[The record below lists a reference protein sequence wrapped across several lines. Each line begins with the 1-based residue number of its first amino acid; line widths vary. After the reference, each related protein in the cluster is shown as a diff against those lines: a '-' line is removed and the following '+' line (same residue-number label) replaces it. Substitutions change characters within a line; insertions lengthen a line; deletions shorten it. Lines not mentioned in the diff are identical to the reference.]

1 MQFICRNICY
11 LIIILCDQVN
21 FSFTSQLCQYLNNN
35 CPIEKL
41 HFKLSYNSL
50 TFLLNSVFLVE
61 LLYIK
66 YYTIGYAEGGG
77 LYALGLIHANHGGE
91 ITDYLLGRHT
101 LHFFIF
107 LFFSGFFAFLIPL
120 SFIHVL
126 SVFSFFSLSSHSLFL
141 MIPFCCFF
149 IVVSISIIPLSLF
162 LLQPLFYV
170 HLCLLISC
178 LSHWYTLIVFYRS
191 QLLLLIIPLVV
202 SIFLLALFYPSWYF
216 FYFKADGDPFFHETL
231 SKWKGSSTLVEILP
245 YTNTCFSR
253 SSKGGYEWADKARRL
268 PGSRP
273 GRHGHPQG
281 RRVRAAQVLPLPGQL
296 LIIVGF

>member
-101 LHFFIF
+101 FNFLSFCFSLVFLPSWSLSLLSMSF
-107 LFFSGFFAFLIPL
+107 LFLVS
-120 SFIHVL
+120 
-126 SVFSFFSLSSHSLFL
+126 SLSALILSSLWSLF
-141 MIPFCCFF
+141 
-149 IVVSISIIPLSLF
+149 VVSLLLFLSL
-162 LLQPLFYV
+162 
-170 HLCLLISC
+170 
-178 LSHWYTLIVFYRS
+178 
-191 QLLLLIIPLVV
+191 
-202 SIFLLALFYPSWYF
+202 
-216 FYFKADGDPFFHETL
+216 
-231 SKWKGSSTLVEILP
+231 
-245 YTNTCFSR
+245 
-253 SSKGGYEWADKARRL
+253 
-268 PGSRP
+268 
-273 GRHGHPQG
+273 
-281 RRVRAAQVLPLPGQL
+281 
-296 LIIVGF
+296 